1 MYYPH
6 CSKFFQ
12 KITELFGKVFFNQS
26 KILKDLWKI
35 LQGILYLESN
45 YLINLV
51 HHMRNELLPILPA
64 DQQLNF
70 EKFINFLC
78 KNYFNQDALFP
89 PK

>member
-12 KITELFGKVFFNQS
+12 KTTELFGKIFYNQS

-35 LQGILYLESN
+35 LQGIFYLESN

-51 HHMRNELLPILPA
+51 HHMRYELLPILPA
-64 DQQLNF
+64 DQQLNI

-78 KNYFNQDALFP
+78 KNYFNEDALFP
-89 PK
+89 SK